1 MNREDFIKMGT
12 EVLGEMFDNINGVKS
27 VSINEFKEDRTALVI
42 VDMINGFAREGAL
55 NSPRVERL
63 IEPIVE
69 LMRRCEER
77 GIKKIAFSDC
87 HGEDCLEFGAYPPH
101 CLKGSSESE
110 VVKEIASEGN
120 YYLIPKNSTNGFLE
134 EEFQSWIK
142 ANNEIDTFIVTGDC
156 TDICILQF
164 ALTLKMYF
172 NMINRKSRVIVPV
185 NGVDTYDLGTHNG
198 DFMNLIS
205 LQIMQWNGIEVVK
218 NIELH

>member
-27 VSINEFKEDRTALVI
+27 ISINEFNQDRTALVI

-69 LMRRCEER
+69 LMRKCGER
-77 GIKKIAFSDC
+77 GIKKIAFADC
-87 HGEDCLEFGAYPPH
+87 HGEDCLEFGAYPMH

-110 VVKEIASEGN
+110 IVREIADEGN

-134 EEFQSWIK
+134 EEFQNWIK
-142 ANNEIDTFIVTGDC
+142 TNHEVNTFIVTGDC

-172 NMINRKSRVIVPV
+172 NMINKKSRVVVPV

-198 DFMNLIS
+198 DFMNMIS

-218 NIELH
+218 NIELN